1 MLELLSQV
9 GIVFFAFAFIFHMA
23 ARKEVSKDEEKGV
36 ESAPRMLK
44 MKRIT
49 GRIMGVT
56 SVLVF
61 ATLVLGDD
69 ESTPKEEEVAQS
81 EQTTEQE
88 VEEVDYSEMAR
99 SASDVRDLETALK
112 KLDKSIESIRLEG
125 NLAVVRY
132 DSEESAWSE
141 NTMVKEFA
149 TDSTKIL
156 AIIQENPNYSDI
168 AFERFGTL
176 VDEKGNERES
186 GLIKALYFEAD
197 IDALN
202 FENFT
207 DMVWVDAS
215 KFYTNATGYA
225 INGAIYPKIETELQ
239 YNMKWANDPETDVY
253 NVYF

>member
-1 MLELLSQV
+1 
-9 GIVFFAFAFIFHMA
+9 MA

-69 ESTPKEEEVAQS
+69 ESTPKEEVVAQS

-99 SASDVRDLETALK
+99 SASDVRDLESALK
-112 KLDKSIESIRLEG
+112 KLDKSVESVRLEG
-125 NLAVVRY
+125 GLAIVRY
-132 DSEESAWSE
+132 DSDEAVWSE

-149 TDSTKIL
+149 TDSTQIL
-156 AIIQENPNYSDI
+156 EIIKENKNYGDV

-176 VDEKGNERES
+176 VDEKGNESES
-186 GLIKALYFEAD
+186 GLIKALYFEQD
-197 IDALN
+197 IDSIN
-202 FENFT
+202 FDNFT
-207 DMVWVDAS
+207 DMVWADVS
-215 KFYTNATGYA
+215 KFYNNATGYA
-225 INGAIYPKIETELQ
+225 INGAIYTKIETDLR
-239 YNMKWANDPETDVY
+239 YSMSWAKDPETTVYDVY
-253 NVYF
+253 F